1 MHHTISTSIDLIEND
16 INALMKQLT
25 KKLKSNL
32 THNEYIVMEELA
44 ERSTKLQADTK
55 TKNYFL
61 KELQQV

>member
-1 MHHTISTSIDLIEND
+1 MKKKEPSKKSHHTISTSIDLIEND

-44 ERSTKLQADTK
+44 ERSTKL
-55 TKNYFL
+55 
-61 KELQQV
+61 